1 MDMRKNIRSLEDLK
15 PMTITLLKQSHLEK
29 ISLPNL
35 KVSTF
40 RLSDRPQQQQV
51 CSLAVCHQVGHDE
64 FAQLEKIFEGES
76 QPTFEYFADS
86 QEVVVLSP
94 PSPIHQHYSR
104 PWNVGLKT
112 WERNCVIA
120 GNLITPRTGVV
131 RHSFFP
137 FPLETKK
144 AHI

>member
-94 PSPIHQHYSR
+94 PSPIHQHLQSAMERWFEDVGEELSDSR
-104 PWNVGLKT
+104 QSYYAENGCGKALF
-112 WERNCVIA
+112 
-120 GNLITPRTGVV
+120 L
-131 RHSFFP
+131 P